1 MTLEEEVFQKK
12 RVNKETLIPYGFQKE
27 GKDWLYRKAF
37 YDGAFEAYIRIDE
50 KGYVSGKVIDTDSGE
65 EYIQIRLSLLGTYSA
80 EVKEAYLDILEDIAE
95 HCFVK
100 RDFYSDQAVRL
111 AEYLKE
117 RYGEEADHPFQRLP
131 ECAVFRCPEN
141 AKWYGLIMRIEKKK
155 VYPKEKSDEKIE
167 TLDLKVLPSKREEYL
182 QIKGVFLPYHMNK
195 KNWLTV
201 VLDETVDDET
211 LRKMIR
217 ESRDSVVLGNRKSS
231 SASNIWIVPANPK
244 YYDIE
249 RHFEERKDVIWKQG
263 SRIQPGD
270 IVYMYI
276 AAPVSA
282 IRYKCLVKK
291 TDIPYRYKGAVSMK
305 KIMSMDVLEIYEEDL
320 CPFPVLKRLGITA
333 IRGQRTATKEF
344 CDFMSYYDTNVGI
357 GGQEDS

>member
-12 RVNKETLIPYGFQKE
+12 RVNKETLVHYGFKKE
-27 GKDWLYRKAF
+27 GKSYLYQKVF
-37 YDGAFEAYIRIDE
+37 YDGAFEAFIHINE
-50 KGYVSGKVIDTDSGE
+50 EGYVSGKVIDTDSGE

-111 AEYLKE
+111 AEHLKE
-117 RYGEEADHPFQRLP
+117 RYGEEADHPFRKAL
-131 ECAVFRCPEN
+131 ECAVFRYQEN
-141 AKWYGLIMRIEKKK
+141 SKWYGLIMRVEKKK
-155 VYPKEKSDEKIE
+155 IYPKDRSEEKIE
-167 TLDLKVLPSKREEYL
+167 ILDLKVLPSKREEYL
-182 QIKGVFLPYHMNK
+182 GIKGVFLPYHMNK
-195 KNWLTV
+195 NNWLTL
-201 VLDETVDDET
+201 VLDDTLSDEI
-211 LRKMIR
+211 LWKMIE
-217 ESRDSVVLGNRKSS
+217 ESRDIVVSGNRKSS
-231 SASNIWIVPANPK
+231 SASNVWIVPANPK

-249 RHFEERKDVIWKQG
+249 RHFEERRDVIWKQG

-305 KIMSMDVLEIYEEDL
+305 KIMSMDVLEVYEEDL

-344 CDFMSYYDTNVGI
+344 CDFMSYYDTNVDV